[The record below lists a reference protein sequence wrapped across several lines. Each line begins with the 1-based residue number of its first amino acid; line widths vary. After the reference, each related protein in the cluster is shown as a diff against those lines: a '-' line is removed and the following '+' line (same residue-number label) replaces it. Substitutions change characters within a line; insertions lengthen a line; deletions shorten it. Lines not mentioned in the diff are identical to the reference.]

1 MNRAGEK
8 LTSDS
13 VLDNTEEFS
22 QAMDVLPYWRFTHEE
37 PLEKAYELVEGIT
50 YQKDNKSICAKRL
63 KRHVSIV
70 NKLRR
75 FDKMKLRNMQ
85 DIGGCRAIVA
95 SIKKLRKVEREHKKR
110 PEFKFRNKQLKI
122 EDLVDSPKEDGY
134 RSVHSIGK
142 FKDAIGILFLKTFLN
157 YLNL

>member
-1 MNRAGEK
+1 VNRAGEK

-13 VLDNTEEFS
+13 VLDNTEFS
-22 QAMDVLPYWRFTHEE
+22 QAMDVLSFWRFTHEE
-37 PLEKAYELVEGIT
+37 PLEKAHELVEKLT

-85 DIGGCRAIVA
+85 DIGGCRAIVG
-95 SIKKLRKVEREHKKR
+95 SLKKLRQVE
-110 PEFKFRNKQLKI
+110 
-122 EDLVDSPKEDGY
+122 
-134 RSVHSIGK
+134 
-142 FKDAIGILFLKTFLN
+142 KTQEKTRI
-157 YLNL
+157 